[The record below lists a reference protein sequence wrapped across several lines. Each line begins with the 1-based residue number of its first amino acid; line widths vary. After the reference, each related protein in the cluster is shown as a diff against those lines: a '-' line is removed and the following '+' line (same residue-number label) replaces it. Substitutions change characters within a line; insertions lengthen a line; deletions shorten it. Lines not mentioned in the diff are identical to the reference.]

1 MIITTSDEWTNLY
14 RSIREESTRSDE
26 KHVFIYACASDA
38 DSVCALRILE
48 RLLKNDRVPHGWM
61 AVSRY
66 EEIERDFKQ
75 YYQEGEQ
82 ALRTA
87 ILVNCGAAEDV
98 RELLHLGQRM
108 NVRVVIIDSHRPI
121 CHLNN
126 LDSEEDSIIVF
137 LDESEGTLKADIP
150 SWQDVEEGSSDD
162 EDGEN
167 DPPAKQRRLGSP
179 SSSGSP
185 RGGGGGATR
194 PSPRQERRKERAQRE
209 ADRESYYATGV
220 SYGKPAACLMYD
232 LAYHMGQDNANMLWL
247 ALVGLTDHLV
257 HNRISSDKYLEY
269 YLHYETY
276 VSSAGHLDL
285 QAEREVVDGDGATV
299 LNNQITCRILPQDD
313 YRFGLLWEW
322 NLYEAMVYSPYVAS
336 RLQTYTEK
344 GRNMLELL
352 LAKLGIPLEEAQR
365 SFAGEGYDMAPR
377 YRLSLPD
384 KLEVH
389 GPAFRMGDV
398 AFKSFQLQD
407 GLKRCVTAVD
417 LVHAV
422 TALLECGSRKGPA
435 TNFGDHVDKFWRA
448 YHALSWGDDSGEL
461 RRGLELAKKVQSAL
475 VNDGGAVLQQRH
487 YHNFKQ
493 FRIFDLSDHKMNSQ
507 HLIGHPM
514 ALQRLAS
521 FFQEQHF
528 QARGVRKPVILIGP
542 RSATGRCLVI
552 GYEATQ
558 RMRGNKL
565 GTAFIEATDRVG
577 AQAWHDLFDTCIF
590 EIKSEDVSRFKQEL
604 LRLANMLLA

>member
-1 MIITTSDEWTNLY
+1 MIITTSDEWTALY
-14 RSIREESTRSDE
+14 RSICEDSKRSDD
-26 KHVFIYACASDA
+26 KHVFIYACSSDA

-48 RLLKNDRVPHGWM
+48 GIFKCDRVTHGWM

-66 EEIERDFKQ
+66 DEIEEDFKR
-75 YYQEGEQ
+75 YYTEGES
-82 ALRTA
+82 ALRTT
-87 ILVNCGAAEDV
+87 ILINCGAAEDV
-98 RELLHLGQRM
+98 RALLHLDQRE

-126 LDSEEDSIIVF
+126 LDSEEDGIIVF
-137 LDESEGTLKADIP
+137 LDETEGTSKADLP
-150 SWQDVEEGSSDD
+150 PFEYPEGSDSDD
-162 EDGEN
+162 EN
-167 DPPAKQRRLGSP
+167 DPPAKQRRLSLP
-179 SSSGSP
+179 SSSGGEE
-185 RGGGGGATR
+185 GGGGEGSRA
-194 PSPRQERRKERAQRE
+194 SPRQQRRKEREQRE
-209 ADRESYYATGV
+209 AFREQYYAQGV
-220 SYGKPAACLMYD
+220 SYGKPAACLMFD
-232 LAYHMGQDNANMLWL
+232 LAYQLNHENAHMLWL

-257 HNRISSDKYLEY
+257 HNRISADKYLEY

-276 VSSAGHLDL
+276 VSSNGHLDVP
-285 QAEREVVDGDGATV
+285 AEREVADGEGVTV

-322 NLYEAMVYSPYVAS
+322 NLYEAMMNSPYVAS

-344 GRNMLELL
+344 GRTLLELL

-377 YRLSLPD
+377 YRHSLQD
-384 KLEVH
+384 KLELH
-389 GPAFRMGDV
+389 APAFRMSD
-398 AFKSFQLQD
+398 D
-407 GLKRCVTAVD
+407 GLKRCVHAVD

-422 TALLECGSRKGPA
+422 TALLECGSRKGPV

-448 YHALSWGDDSGEL
+448 YHALSWGSDAGEL
-461 RRGLELAKKVQSAL
+461 RRGLDLAKKVQQAL
-475 VNDGGAVLQQRH
+475 ISDGGAVIVQRH

-493 FRIFDLSDHKMNSQ
+493 FRIFDLSDHKMNNQ

-514 ALQRLAS
+514 ALQRLAA
-521 FFQEQHF
+521 FFQDQYF
-528 QARGVRKPVILIGP
+528 QSSGHRKPVMLIGP
-542 RSATGRCLVI
+542 RSAEGRCLVI

-565 GTAFIEATDRVG
+565 GTAFIEATERVG

-590 EIKSEDVSRFKQEL
+590 EIAHSDVARFKEEL
-604 LRLANMLLA
+604 LRLANALLA